1 MAVPP
6 DRLPHL
12 KVEAI
17 TAESRAVALGD
28 DARSYFSAPGPKR
41 GLRFMRNLNP
51 SEHPVR
57 TAFFATCA
65 LLAFSVAPSTA
76 QQPKP
81 DDGVA
86 LQIRLLEE
94 RATRAEER
102 LTRLEKATAVVIPEV
117 IPFGDVVVNLAEDR
131 QQRYLRLRIAIRV
144 SDMNH
149 KEMSARVTRKKVELK
164 SWAITFLAGQTT
176 KDVSGSKGIL
186 HVQDEL
192 KKGFGKILGD
202 GKENA
207 VLDVLFEE
215 YVIQ

>member
-1 MAVPP
+1 
-6 DRLPHL
+6 
-12 KVEAI
+12 
-17 TAESRAVALGD
+17 
-28 DARSYFSAPGPKR
+28 
-41 GLRFMRNLNP
+41 MRNLNP